1 MVCLGY
7 ETGIIQPLS
16 CGNAVQIPRIRSTT
30 LPGQSCPGIHWRIE
44 MTRIYILVIFDF
56 DGKYDSVEIFT
67 SAMEASIKSSEWMSK
82 GAETELF
89 YKYVKI

>member
-1 MVCLGY
+1 
-7 ETGIIQPLS
+7 
-16 CGNAVQIPRIRSTT
+16 
-30 LPGQSCPGIHWRIE
+30 